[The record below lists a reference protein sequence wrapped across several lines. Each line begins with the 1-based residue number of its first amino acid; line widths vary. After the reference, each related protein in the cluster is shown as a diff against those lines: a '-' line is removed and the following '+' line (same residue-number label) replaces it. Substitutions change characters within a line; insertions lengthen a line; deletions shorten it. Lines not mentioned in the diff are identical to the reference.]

1 MTSEETRAL
10 LESGLA
16 REVLD
21 LLTEHS
27 EYSDKK
33 IAELCGSE
41 EARVREIRTA
51 LEEAGIILGYGA
63 IVNWNA
69 TRTEAVTGLIEVRV
83 TPQRNR
89 GFDSIARRL
98 YNFPEVSSCYLMSG
112 DYDLLVIVNGDNL
125 RDVARFVSEKISVIE
140 SVLSTRTHFI
150 LKVYKTNG
158 HILAPAEEDGR
169 ETVVL

>member
-1 MTSEETRAL
+1 MTNEGTRAL
-10 LESGLA
+10 LESSLA

-21 LLTEHS
+21 LLTVHS
-27 EYSDKK
+27 EYSDSK
-33 IAELCGSE
+33 IAALCGSE
-41 EARVREIRTA
+41 EARVKEIRKG

-63 IVNWNA
+63 IVNWNQ
-69 TRTEAVTGLIEVRV
+69 TRIEAVTGLIEVRV

-89 GFDSIARRL
+89 GFDSIAKRL

-112 DYDLLVIVNGDNL
+112 VYDLLVTVNGDNL
-125 RDVARFVSEKISVIE
+125 REVARFVSEKISAID

-150 LKVYKTNG
+150 LKVYKMND
-158 HILAPAEEDGR
+158 HILEPVEEDGR